1 MDKQESNLS
10 EKKVTKKLSLAKNI
24 FKWLFVALLAALLI
38 AAIIFHASWK
48 VMMLLVIFLLA
59 CTVLPKPARKWFWFS
74 VGTVVIAL
82 VIWVFL
88 PDDNEGW
95 RPYTFDEEVAT
106 LEAKYAIPDSE
117 NAAVIYNQLLDSYD
131 TNEFESEFIDY
142 NLADLIIRE
151 PWSSKDYPQVA
162 QWLQQH
168 NNTVAKLLDAS
179 KIEKCRF
186 PITASPLEQTTERS
200 PAMREWAYLLIR
212 AANNDLGEGR
222 IDQALEKYAAVLR
235 MGEHLYQQPAMID
248 MLVGMAVE
256 ALAIR
261 QFKRFIVTENPTEEH
276 LSIVETVLA
285 EIKHDWCAD
294 LPGTLEF
301 EKLMTKNML
310 AVFYETNAKGEV
322 RLSRNP
328 IARMQAQFP
337 EMAPRQTY
345 WWRKFIKASTILGW
359 FLMPSMPSSLQK
371 VAKNI
376 DASYERLY
384 AMADPDFDWQKEPE
398 TISIKSLFSFPG
410 INYRRMIKLE
420 NRIIEI
426 QLHRFHDLY
435 IRCTAQRRGTLII
448 IALRRYKN
456 KSGYWPESL
465 DDIKSLSPAEIFVD
479 PINGG
484 PFVYKLTEENFTLYS
499 KGKNNIDEGGQ
510 YNTTFDPNSPNY
522 TVTEEDDILIWPPES
537 RKTKKENTDAE

>member
-1 MDKQESNLS
+1 MDRQENRVS
-10 EKKVTKKLSLAKNI
+10 EKQVTKKVSLAKSI
-24 FKWLFVALLAALLI
+24 FKWLFVTLFAVLLI
-38 AAIIFHASWK
+38 AAVVFQAPWK
-48 VMMLLVIFLLA
+48 VITLLVIFLLA
-59 CTVLPKPARKWFWFS
+59 CTVLPRPARKWFWLS
-74 VGTVVIAL
+74 VGVVVIGL

-88 PDDNEGW
+88 PDRNGGW
-95 RPYTFDEEVAT
+95 RLYTFDEELTA

-117 NAAVIYNQLLDSYD
+117 NAAMIYNQLLEEYAS
-131 TNEFESEFIDY
+131 TSFEPNFADC
-142 NLADLIIRE
+142 NLEYLIRHE
-151 PWSSKDYPQVA
+151 PWSSKDYPEVA

-168 NNTVAKLLDAS
+168 NNTVAKLLEAS
-179 KIEKCRF
+179 KIEKCHF
-186 PITASPLEQTTERS
+186 SINATPYKTIERS
-200 PAMREWAYLLIR
+200 PMMRYWAYLLIR

-222 IDQALEKYAAVLR
+222 IDQALEKYVAVLR
-235 MGEHLYQQPAMID
+235 MAEHLYQQPAMID
-248 MLVGMAVE
+248 VLVGMAVE

-276 LSIVETVLA
+276 LSVVETVLA
-285 EIKHDWCAD
+285 EIKHDWCVD
-294 LPGTLEF
+294 LPGFLEY
-301 EKLMTKNML
+301 EKLLYKNIL
-310 AVFYETNAKGEV
+310 AVFYETNTKGQI

-345 WWRKFIKASTILGW
+345 WWRKFIKANTILGW

-384 AMADPDFDWQKEPE
+384 AMADPDFDWRKEPE
-398 TISIKSLFSFPG
+398 TISITSLFSFPG

-420 NRIIEI
+420 NRMMEN
-426 QLHRFHDLY
+426 QLHSIHDIY
-435 IRCTAQRRGTLII
+435 VRGTAVQRGCQIMI
-448 IALRRYKN
+448 VLRRHKN

-499 KGKNNIDEGGQ
+499 KGKNNIDEGGE
-510 YNTTFDPNSPNY
+510 YNSHLDPN
-522 TVTEEDDILIWPPES
+522 TFEKTIEEDDWLIWPPES
-537 RKTKKENTDAE
+537 RCESENINSE